1 MYSFSISRNTLEI
14 VLLAKMRRLR
24 YSNELVVLASIVVL
38 ALLYVSW
45 PIQPEWLNL
54 DYTVNDDV
62 KIGRPVAIL
71 IPSTTRDIKHPSLN
85 TLSLTTICIP
95 SLKGSAESKFQ
106 YRVYIGTE
114 DDDYLVT
121 QFDELRAMSTANMQ
135 MIPIATEGGNF
146 NKIVNALAMRAFH
159 DGAEYFTRIND
170 DTRFITKNWTSVAVD
185 KLRQFKPKNIGVVG
199 PTCSEGKTAVMT
211 HDMVHESHIQMFNFY
226 YPPILDN
233 WYIDDWITAVYMP
246 NRSSKLSN
254 WVVRHTLE
262 HGTRY
267 GVNQRK
273 RNWVMH
279 MIILG
284 RVTIG
289 TMLNKG
295 SLRSSLQVISYSL
308 FGDESR
314 YMDGV
319 ITNAKLA
326 QQIYPGWIVRVYH
339 DDTVPKHVLETLKN
353 LNVQLVN
360 ISKYSPLEHK
370 LFWRIF
376 VAFDPS
382 VKRYII
388 RNTDSVLSWRERAA
402 VDEWIAS
409 GKDFHIMR
417 DHPYHSKF
425 TVPDGLW
432 GSTHGAIPDITN
444 ILFKFTEDQPSF
456 EVLQERLR
464 KEIWKL
470 AYTSKIQ
477 HDSFSCEKYYDSLPF
492 PTKRKG
498 WEFVGNVK
506 IEGKYIQEDVEALK
520 QTVQPAKCSKRDGSS
535 G

>member
-1 MYSFSISRNTLEI
+1 M
-14 VLLAKMRRLR
+14 MRVR
-24 YSNELVVLASIVVL
+24 YLKVLAILVTISVL
-38 ALLYVSW
+38 ALISTILRS
-45 PIQPEWLNL
+45 PSQPEEQTAEWLRFNF
-54 DYTVNDDV
+54 TVNNV
-62 KIGRPVAIL
+62 EIGRPVAIL
-71 IPSTTRDIKHPSLN
+71 IPSTTRNIEHPSLD

-114 DDDYLVT
+114 DNDYLVT
-121 QFDELRAMSTANMQ
+121 KFDELRAMSTANMQ
-135 MIPIATEGGNF
+135 MIPMATEGGNF
-146 NKIVNALAMRAFH
+146 NKVNNALAMRAFH

-170 DTRFITKNWTSVAVD
+170 DTRFMTKNWTSVAVD

-199 PTCSEGKTAVMT
+199 PNCSEGNIVAFT

-226 YPPILDN
+226 YPPFWDN
-233 WYIDDWITAVYMP
+233 WYSDDWITAVYMP
-246 NRSSKLSN
+246 NRSTKLSN
-254 WVVRHTLE
+254 WVVKHTLQ

-267 GVNQRK
+267 EVNHSK
-273 RNWVMH
+273 YNWLMV

-284 RVTIG
+284 RVTLG
-289 TMLNKG
+289 TMLNKD
-295 SLRSSLQVISYSL
+295 SLRPTLQVISYSL
-308 FGDESR
+308 FGNEAR

-360 ISKYSPLEHK
+360 LSKYSPLEHK
-370 LFWRIF
+370 LFWRLF

-417 DHPYHSKF
+417 DHPNHSKF

-432 GSTHGAIPDITN
+432 GSTHGAISDIMGL
-444 ILFKFTEDQPSF
+444 LFKFTEDKPSLD
-456 EVLQERLR
+456 VLQNRLR
-464 KEIWKL
+464 EIIWKL
-470 AYTSKIQ
+470 AYSSMIQ
-477 HDSFSCEKYYDSLPF
+477 HDSFSCEKYDDSLSF
-492 PTKRKG
+492 PTKRKE
-498 WEFVGNVK
+498 WEFVGNVNIGGK
-506 IEGKYIQEDVEALK
+506 IVQEDIEVLK
-520 QTVQPAKCSKRDGSS
+520 QAMQPARCSKRDWNS